1 MIIHAVKNISQAP
14 PAGRKFEKGAYMT
27 NILSVREL
35 TKRFNGKAA
44 VDGLS
49 FDVPSGSLFAFL
61 GQNGAGKSTTINV
74 LLGLLKCDG
83 GSFEY
88 TGLTD
93 GEERKRQIGVVFQ
106 NNVFDDLMT
115 VEENLTL
122 YGKLYLAGTAVKT
135 RRLEIIERFGLSAF
149 VKQRFGSLSGGQKR
163 KAEIARA
170 LFMSPRLLFLDEPTT
185 GLDPRTRAEVWRII
199 HDIRRDVGMTVFLT
213 THYMEETAD
222 ADKVVIIHK
231 GKLVAEDSPAGLK
244 AQYSYDRLRVTPI
257 DAELLESQLT
267 ERGAAFECTADTYSV
282 KMSGAES
289 SIELLYALKSNIRSY
304 EAVKGSMDD
313 VFLNA
318 VGERVQEASL

>member
-1 MIIHAVKNISQAP
+1 MI
-14 PAGRKFEKGAYMT
+14 

-35 TKRFNGKAA
+35 TKSFNGKTA

-49 FDVPSGSLFAFL
+49 FDVPKGSLFAFL
-61 GQNGAGKSTTINV
+61 GQNGAGKSTTINI
-74 LLGLLKCDG
+74 LLGLLKYDG

-88 TGLTD
+88 TGLPSD
-93 GEERKRQIGVVFQ
+93 DERKRQIGAVFQ

-115 VEENLTL
+115 VEENLEL
-122 YGKLYLAGTAVKT
+122 YGRLYLVGASVKT
-135 RRLEIIERFGLSAF
+135 RCHEVVEMFGLGDF

-185 GLDPRTRAEVWRII
+185 GLDPRTRAEVWGII
-199 HDIRRDVGMTVFLT
+199 HSIRRNTGMTVFLT

-231 GKLVAEDSPAGLK
+231 GKLVAANSPAELK
-244 AQYSYDRLRVTPI
+244 AEYSYDRLRLTPV
-257 DAELLESQLT
+257 DALLLETQLS
-267 ERGAAFECTADTYSV
+267 ERGAEFERTADTYSV
-282 KMSGAES
+282 RMDSAEQ
-289 SIELLYALKSNIRSY
+289 SIEMLYALKSNIRFY

-318 VGERVQEASL
+318 VGEQLREVNV